1 MHLISVECI
10 RGELGTV
17 LLHHL
22 NPEKH
27 QCNINE
33 DLILETASLMKS
45 LGLQVRGRTYLCR
58 SGFPWLTGGN
68 NHRTSGTPM

>member
-10 RGELGTV
+10 RGELGTI
-17 LLHHL
+17 LLYHL
-22 NPEKH
+22 NPDKH

-33 DLILETASLMKS
+33 DLIFETASLMKS
-45 LGLQVRGRTYLCR
+45 LGLQVRGRTYLVVF
-58 SGFPWLTGGN
+58 SWLTGGN